1 MHISGI
7 CIHQEIMDIIYICAH
22 WWIAFM
28 KIHISFKYVYVVL
41 NNLTRCT
48 FINIQVARLMECS
61 LLLKK
66 SVKVRENN
74 KMQSNRLLLINILI
88 AIQVSR
94 RQYTKGNN
102 IYNRQYG
109 VICIAGIDDINRR
122 FISDSYITRNLC
134 NYNNLA

>member
-22 WWIAFM
+22 LGITFM

-109 VICIAGIDDINRR
+109 VICISGIDDINRR